1 MVSER
6 GTRFKIFKLMVDSKK
21 ELTLSTIARRLHL
34 DQQRVAYHLPFLVDS
49 GLVIREGNVYFPQPI
64 FLDEDLHALCAE
76 KLGEI
81 VEGFSESE
89 SSIIV
94 GDDQDRSEV
103 VSVCLTA
110 LVQLTIPT
118 NLTA

>member
-1 MVSER
+1 MSDD
-6 GTRFKIFKLMVDSKK
+6 TRFRIFRAARSAKK
-21 ELTLSTIARRLHL
+21 EMTLSSIARRLHL
-34 DQQRVAYHLPFLVDS
+34 DQQRVAYHLPFLLES
-49 GLVIREGNVYFPQPI
+49 GLVIREGNLYFPQPI
-64 FLDEDLHALCAE
+64 FLDEDLHSLCAE

-94 GDDQDRSEV
+94 SEDQDRNEV
-103 VSVCLTA
+103 ITVCLTA

-118 NLTA
+118 NFSV